1 MLLATDC
8 VVIGAGISGLRVA
21 QLLTAQGVDVQVVE
35 ARDRVGGRL
44 LSSPSGVDL
53 GATWFWPN
61 EADVVEV
68 IDRFG
73 LSAFPQYVAGNMMF
87 QLPQG
92 VQQLDG
98 NPFAQQAGRLV
109 GGMQS
114 MASALAAELPEDTLR
129 LSSPVRSVDVH
140 DSGVVVATDSDQWQA
155 AVVVIA
161 VPPAT
166 AMARIE
172 FLPVLPTDVVAT
184 ARQTPVWM
192 GEVTKVVAV
201 YETTFWRQRGLAGSA
216 MSHVGPLREIHDISA
231 PDASFGALFG
241 FGRGHIRDTEVVG
254 QLVEIFGAEAGHPNR
269 VEIHDWSDSPYTSPP
284 NVADLTD
291 YELFGSP
298 LLGSVVGD
306 GRLYFTSTE
315 TATDAPGHI
324 QGALSAARRT
334 AAAILAQTVGPPV

>member
-1 MLLATDC
+1 MATAHC
-8 VVIGAGISGLRVA
+8 CAA
-21 QLLTAQGVDVQVVE
+21 
-35 ARDRVGGRL
+35 
-44 LSSPSGVDL
+44 
-53 GATWFWPN
+53 WFGPN
-61 EADVVEV
+61 EADVLEV

-92 VQQLDG
+92 VQQLEG

-114 MASALAAELPEDTLR
+114 MASALATELPEGTLR

-155 AVVVIA
+155 AAVVIA

-166 AMARIE
+166 AMAGIK

-192 GEVTKVVAV
+192 GAVTKVVAV
-201 YETTFWRQRGLAGSA
+201 YDTAFWRQRGLAGSA
-216 MSHVGPLREIHDISA
+216 MSHVGPLREIHD
-231 PDASFGALFG
+231 
-241 FGRGHIRDTEVVG
+241 
-254 QLVEIFGAEAGHPNR
+254 
-269 VEIHDWSDSPYTSPP
+269 WSDSPYTSPP

-291 YELFGSP
+291 YQLFGSP